1 MLQPIPYLGFDG
13 TCADAMRF
21 YQRVLGGRLE
31 AMLRTAD
38 TPMAQHAP
46 PEAADRIVHA
56 CLVLPGGASLY
67 GADAPHGV
75 AHEGI
80 RGVSIT
86 LNYDT
91 PDEARRIF
99 EALGEG
105 GTVTMAMAP
114 TFWAQAFGML
124 TDRFGTPWIVNG
136 DMQPMP

>member
-1 MLQPIPYLGFDG
+1 M
-13 TCADAMRF
+13 
-21 YQRVLGGRLE
+21 GRATSQTPHARSTSKVTKRRPLE
-31 AMLRTAD
+31 
-38 TPMAQHAP
+38 P
-46 PEAADRIVHA
+46 
-56 CLVLPGGASLY
+56 
-67 GADAPHGV
+67 ADAPHGV
-75 AHEGI
+75 RHEGI

-136 DMQPMP
+136 GMQPMP